1 MKNGILL
8 IDKPEGIT
16 SYDVIR
22 KLKKIFKTRKIGH
35 AGTLD
40 PFATGLLITAIG
52 KATRILEYIS
62 SENKTYEFEMI
73 LGKSTDSF
81 DITGKIIEEK
91 DWSYVNEEILRET
104 ISEFTGDILQVPPV
118 FSAKKMN
125 GERLYEKAR
134 RGEII
139 NIPPVKVKIYELS
152 IEKIDF
158 PLVKLKA
165 NVSKGT
171 YIRSLVHDIGR
182 KLGCGAVA
190 KTLRRLSVGKFDV
203 SKAIK
208 LEDISYDT
216 KLLAIDEVVDFP
228 KIYVKND
235 FIDSVFNGQSP
246 KAENVART
254 ENFKKG
260 ELVKIMS
267 ENSEFIGIGIAKRNS
282 SFIEKMKFLHPE
294 EGVIKIKKIFKE
306 S

>member
-1 MKNGILL
+1 MKNSILL
-8 IDKPEGIT
+8 IDKPSKIT

-22 KLKKIFKTRKIGH
+22 KLKKVFKTRKIGH

-40 PFATGLLITAIG
+40 PFATGLLIIAIG

-62 SENKTYEFEMI
+62 SESKTYEFEML
-73 LGKSTDSF
+73 LGKVTDSF
-81 DITGKIIEEK
+81 DITGKVVEEK

-104 ISEFTGDILQVPPV
+104 ISEFIGDILQVPPV

-139 NIPPVKVKIYELS
+139 NIPPVNVKIHELS

-158 PLVKLKA
+158 PLVKLKT

-182 KLGCGAVA
+182 KLGCGAVT
-190 KTLRRLSVGKFDV
+190 KTLRRTSIGKFDV
-203 SKAIK
+203 SNAIK
-208 LEDISYDT
+208 LEDVDVNIKFLS
-216 KLLAIDEVVDFP
+216 IDEVIDFP
-228 KIYVKND
+228 KIYVKNN
-235 FIDSVFNGQSP
+235 FVNFVCNGQSP
-246 KAENVART
+246 KAENIVKV
-254 ENFKKG
+254 EVFKKD

-267 ENSEFIGIGIAKRNS
+267 EDLEFIGIGIAKRNS
-282 SFIEKMKFLHPE
+282 SFVEKMKLLHPN
-294 EGVIKIKKIFKE
+294 EGIIKIKKIFKE
-306 S
+306 L